1 MRVRRDQ
8 PRAATPQRR
17 FVLIGG
23 AMVLSLVVVAVA
35 APWLSPFDP
44 VAPVAD
50 SFGNPFP
57 PGLVHLLG
65 TDELGRD
72 VMSRLVYGARL
83 SLFVAT
89 CATLVTVLI
98 GVAVGLVAGYFGGW
112 VDPILMRMTDV
123 VLAFPLLLLALAL
136 AAVLE
141 PGLQSLLI
149 VIAAVGWT
157 GVARTVR
164 GELLSLRERDFITAA
179 VALGASP
186 ARLMLRHLLPNVATT
201 VLVMSV
207 LSTSNTVLLDAGLSY
222 LGLGLPVPTP
232 SWGRMLSDSQTYY
245 RTAPWLMVFPGLAIV
260 YTVVAFNFLG
270 YGLLGTLGGNR
281 RTT

>member
-164 GELLSLRERDFITAA
+164 AELLSLRERDFITAA

>member
-1 MRVRRDQ
+1 MAVGRDQ
-8 PRAATPQRR
+8 ADTATLQRGLA
-17 FVLIGG
+17 LIGA
-23 AMVLSLVVVAVA
+23 AMVLSLVVVALC

-57 PGLVHLLG
+57 PGPVHLLG

-72 VMSRLVYGARL
+72 VLSRLVHGTRL
-83 SLFVAT
+83 SLFVAA

-98 GVAVGLVAGYFGGW
+98 GVTIGLMAGYCGGW
-112 VDPILMRMTDV
+112 VDTVLMRMTDV

-136 AAVLE
+136 AALLE
-141 PGLQSLLI
+141 PGLPSLLI

-164 GELLSLRERDFITAA
+164 GELLSLCERDFMTAA
-179 VALGASP
+179 VALGAAP

-201 VLVMSV
+201 VLVMAV

-222 LGLGLPVPTP
+222 LGLGIPVPTP

-270 YGLLGTLGGNR
+270 YGLLATLGGNR